1 MSTAP
6 KTEKAIWTNTEIT
19 AFIDYLIAHKSKA
32 GDGASFKSSTFICAL
47 PVLAPLRTTGPV
59 KTVKMCKGKWQMV
72 SSNFIPYILN
82 DD

>member
-6 KTEKAIWTNTEIT
+6 NTKKAIWNHTEIT
-19 AFIDYLIAHKSKA
+19 AFIDYLVAHKSEA
-32 GDGASFKSSTFICAL
+32 GDGASFKSSTFIGAL
-47 PVLAPLRTTGPV
+47 PVLAPLRTAGPV

-72 SSNFIPYILN
+72 TSNFIPHILN